1 MFDRLLLI
9 AAFAF
14 AAFAPLDGA
23 VVNWTTPSGEWQDST
38 SWGGHLPKAKETAE
52 IHGLNAGRL
61 SDGNAVVSRLELGI
75 SKRDDALFTM
85 DGGSLFAL
93 EFVRIGEAAG
103 SKGKFVLNGG
113 RICTTE
119 IGIGGMNDGSGE
131 TPACEA
137 ELEIRG
143 GSILTRYL
151 AMGWQIGS
159 KARLHI
165 VGSKAD
171 SIVVLN
177 WANFTGPT
185 DPRGSNIELA
195 FDIDAH
201 GVTPITIRNKQSSPA
216 FWRNDRATQCKL
228 RITLLDTPPGGDIPL
243 VRSLKRA
250 TAALPDLPEGS
261 HVRAQRGGKTYEWT
275 LTYEGGPGKT
285 DVALTDPHVMDTEGQ
300 MQAYAGS
307 TKSRVVETDS
317 AEIKKSYEEMYAYM
331 DRDAPPVGAGQL
343 AFPGAEGYGAH
354 AKGGRGGRVL
364 FVTNLHD
371 SGLGSLRDAVESKGP
386 RTVIFRVGGTIELK
400 KKLDVREPYLTIAGQ
415 TAPGEGICV
424 KGANDTLCLRN
435 THDIVVRYLR
445 VRTGFTGEGDS
456 HEGDCISCY
465 GVDNFIL
472 DHCSASWGTDETI
485 SSTETS
491 DRYTV
496 QWCIIA
502 EGLNFYGHSM
512 ASILGGDRSTWH
524 HNLFAHC
531 GTRNPRFAGLCRPDF
546 RNNVIYD
553 WASAAAYGDLRNVN
567 YVGNYVKPGPSTT
580 QKPPRFIQG
589 DSVPLPGAVFMQD
602 NLLDGHPAETKDNR
616 LGTGFDP
623 EIFASQPNPAPPVEA
638 QPVQAAYDLVLKR
651 AGTIYPKR
659 DATDERIVNDVKNG
673 TGHVIKYESEVGGYA
688 TYAGGEALVDSDND
702 GIPDAWEKSHGL
714 NPNDASDGNQVAAD
728 GYTNLEHYLN
738 SLVEQKA
745 SVK

>member
-1 MFDRLLLI
+1 MIGFV
-9 AAFAF
+9 
-14 AAFAPLDGA
+14 PLSAA
-23 VVNWTTPSGEWQDST
+23 VVKWTAPSGEWQDAA
-38 SWGGHLPKAKETAE
+38 SWGGKLPAPKDIAD
-52 IHGLNAGRL
+52 IHGHSTVSLRQ
-61 SDGNAVVSRLELGI
+61 GNAVVSRLDLG
-75 SKRDDALFTM
+75 SNKGDDATFTM

-93 EFVRIGEAAG
+93 EFLRIGEATG

-113 RICTTE
+113 RLCTTE
-119 IGIGGMNDGSGE
+119 IGDGGMNNGSGE
-131 TPACEA
+131 MPACSG

-151 AMGWQIGS
+151 ALGWQVGS
-159 KARLHI
+159 KARLHV

-177 WANFTGPT
+177 YAYFLGPT
-185 DPRGSNIELA
+185 DPKGSTIELA

-201 GVTPITIRNKQSSPA
+201 GVTPITIRNKQSSFA
-216 FWRNDRATQCKL
+216 FWRKDRATRCTL
-228 RITLLDTPPGGDIPL
+228 HIGLLDTPPGGDIPL
-243 VRSLKRA
+243 VRSLRKCTEPFR
-250 TAALPDLPEGS
+250 DLPEGS
-261 HVRAQRGGKTYEWT
+261 HVRAEHDGKTYEWT
-275 LTYEGGPGKT
+275 LTYEGGAGKT
-285 DVALTDPHVMDTEGQ
+285 DVVLSNPHVMGSDGH
-300 MQAYAGS
+300 MQPYTG
-307 TKSRVVETDS
+307 TTRTRVVEINS
-317 AEIKKSYEEMYAYM
+317 GEIKKSYEEMYSYM
-331 DRDAPPVGAGQL
+331 DREAPPPTSGQL

-354 AKGGRGGRVL
+354 AKGGRGGKVL
-364 FVTNLHD
+364 FVTNLND
-371 SGLGSLRDAVESKGP
+371 AGPGSLREAVEAKGP

-400 KKLDVREPYLTIAGQ
+400 KLLDVRESYLTIAGQ
-415 TAPGEGICV
+415 TAPGDGICV
-424 KGANDTLCLRN
+424 KGANDTLRLMN

-445 VRTGFTGEGDS
+445 VRTGFTGEGDG

-465 GVDNFIL
+465 AVDNFIL
-472 DHCSASWGTDETI
+472 DHCSTSWGTDETI
-485 SSTETS
+485 SCTETS

-546 RNNVIYD
+546 RNNIIYD
-553 WASAAAYGDLRNVN
+553 WASAAAYGDLRHVN
-567 YVGNYVKPGPSTT
+567 YVGNYAKPGSSTT

-589 DSVPLPGAVFMQD
+589 DSVPLPGAIFMAD
-602 NLLDGHPAETKDNR
+602 NVLDGHPAETNDNR

-623 EIFASQPNPAPPVEA
+623 EIFASQPNPAPPVET

-673 TGHVIKYESEVGGYA
+673 TGHVIKYESEVGGY
-688 TYAGGEALVDSDND
+688 TPYAGGEAPVDSDND
-702 GIPDAWEKSHGL
+702 GIPDAWEKAHGL
-714 NPNDASDGNQVAAD
+714 NPNDPADGNQVAAD

-738 SLVEQKA
+738 SLVEAK
-745 SVK
+745 